1 MKESKMEQNVPG
13 AVAPELTIEQRVAAL
28 ENQLYVIY
36 LQTNSIT
43 KLMLDKGMTTHDELT
58 KEMDDL
64 NQEIFKITAE
74 VMEKVAAESAVEE
87 PVETTEA

>member
-1 MKESKMEQNVPG
+1 MEQNVPG